1 MKRLILTASLAFG
14 LVLPAGVQAAAGP
27 PQPIFFWP
35 NVAAAVSVPK
45 GAISQ
50 GNVRAIRPR
59 VILMH
64 PDGSWDLDHLRWSGW
79 GSATAHATA
88 ISSASNGIPNEAA
101 GRRIKHPAQVTLSAP
116 GRFQGH
122 EVYRCFTLAVPAAAA
137 ADETLCLTRQG
148 GYVYFESTARHLSDF
163 LSPDRTAWCAMSS
176 SPVFC
181 VTGGNPAT
189 SAADPAQRAATLSS
203 TGKLTTC
210 FVAIPSVSASCTQNW
225 DSHAAVL
232 AYGQMSVVGGFRCS
246 SAPAGITCI
255 VLAGAA
261 HGKGFTINRTSVHR
275 VGLG

>member
-1 MKRLILTASLAFG
+1 MNRIILTASLAVT
-14 LVLPAGVQAAAGP
+14 LALPAAVQAAAGP
-27 PQPIFFWP
+27 PQPIFFWA

-45 GAISQ
+45 GAMSQ
-50 GNVRAIRPR
+50 GNVRAIRPP

-64 PDGSWDLDHLRWSGW
+64 PDGSWDIGHLRWSGW
-79 GSATAHATA
+79 GSATAHATG

-101 GRRIKHPAQVTLSAP
+101 GKRIKHPAQVTLSAP

-122 EVYRCFTLAVPAAAA
+122 EVYRCFTLVVPAAAA
-137 ADETLCLTRQG
+137 ADETLCLAKQG

-163 LSPDRTAWCAMSS
+163 LSPDRSVWCAMSS
-176 SPVFC
+176 SQLFC
-181 VTGGNPAT
+181 VTGGDPAT

-210 FVAIPSVSASCTQNW
+210 FVASPSVSAGCTQNW
-225 DSHAAVL
+225 DSHAPVL

-246 SAPAGITCI
+246 SAPGGITCI

-275 VGLG
+275 VGPG